1 MRLVGRRVQD
11 LDQRKH
17 REVGLRLPAFLR
29 EEEGWRF
36 RQALPLVR
44 ALLLV
49 EAESVRLSALPR
61 MAWAR
66 RAKLG
71 SGLGMHREEKGPR
84 GFAKM
89 VRDLESAEGHRQAE
103 QERDHLGS
111 EVDHL
116 EQERELVLRLER
128 DQLGPERDHLESEA
142 DHLESERELGLRP
155 ELDHLGWEERQRH
168 LRV

>member
-1 MRLVGRRVQD
+1 M
-11 LDQRKH
+11 
-17 REVGLRLPAFLR
+17 GLRHPAFLR

-66 RAKLG
+66 QVKLG
-71 SGLGMHREEKGPR
+71 SGLGMHREEKGPQ

-89 VRDLESAEGHRQAE
+89 VRDLESAKGHLQS
-103 QERDHLGS
+103 EREPG
-111 EVDHL
+111 HL
-116 EQERELVLRLER
+116 EWEAGHLQPVREPVR
-128 DQLGPERDHLESEA
+128 LESEA